1 MGSGTRPR
9 AWQVRFPAVAS
20 RRVGSDSRRPCER
33 PRARVCHRGPA
44 RLWTQAG
51 ASRGARCLCFPRRRL
66 REIARST
73 GGRARCLGRYRR
85 ASAHLVFFLT
95 QAFSPSPRVCTGEEV
110 ATRDPSFSLRWP
122 RTCTRRKKGLALP
135 SPAARPPPA
144 HAQRLLTGPL
154 APDHTLVCVL
164 LKCSLFASQLFFFHK
179 VRGACIWVFVS
190 SKDLQRLR
198 VWHVTGMSQR
208 PERHSHSVLNSCLR
222 G

>member
-1 MGSGTRPR
+1 MSP
-9 AWQVRFPAVAS
+9 
-20 RRVGSDSRRPCER
+20 RPCSAVDSGR
-33 PRARVCHRGPA
+33 R
-44 RLWTQAG
+44 
-51 ASRGARCLCFPRRRL
+51 LCFPRRRL

-95 QAFSPSPRVCTGEEV
+95 QAFSLSPHVCTGEEV
-110 ATRDPSFSLRWP
+110 AARDPSFSLRWP

>member
-1 MGSGTRPR
+1 M
-9 AWQVRFPAVAS
+9 
-20 RRVGSDSRRPCER
+20 
-33 PRARVCHRGPA
+33 RARVTAALLGCGLRPAPLLPLSPSSGNRPQHRGP
-44 RLWTQAG
+44 RSLFGKIQTSLG
-51 ASRGARCLCFPRRRL
+51 ALS
-66 REIARST
+66 
-73 GGRARCLGRYRR
+73 
-85 ASAHLVFFLT
+85 FFLT
-95 QAFSPSPRVCTGEEV
+95 QAFSSSPRVCTGEEV
-110 ATRDPSFSLRWP
+110 AARDPSFSLRWP
-122 RTCTRRKKGLALP
+122 RTCPRRKKGLALP

-208 PERHSHSVLNSCLR
+208 PERHSHSVLNSCCSESIRLYVLF
-222 G
+222 